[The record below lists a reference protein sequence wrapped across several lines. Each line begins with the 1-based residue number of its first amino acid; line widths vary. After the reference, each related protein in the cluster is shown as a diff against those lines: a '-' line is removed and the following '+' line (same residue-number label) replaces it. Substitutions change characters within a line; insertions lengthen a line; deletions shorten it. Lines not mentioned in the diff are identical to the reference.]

1 MNRDSENTQGE
12 MTLQAP
18 VEPSDAVVKAYHAT
32 FPYSYGGRRLVEQ
45 GFQGGQLPPHV
56 IREQLLKSE
65 AFTRFRPY
73 RRRKDAVPVYVYRR
87 RDQIQADVCFLPNDQ
102 QIRDENDDKR
112 YVLVFIDV
120 FTKWVWV
127 YALTRTSSEEVT
139 HIFRTRFLTECGPL
153 PKTIL
158 TDQGGEFKNRDFTQ
172 ACIEHN
178 ITLRFASPIHKCPV
192 VERFNRTF
200 QRILYQQMEAM
211 GTQQWLQLLPQ
222 TLTIYH
228 HRRHRTI
235 KMSPFEAEQRVNQ
248 PQVLTAHLERYAK
261 TKRAPQPKFKVGQTV
276 RLVLSRMSVMRR
288 GYHPTYTWEVFKVSR
303 VLDNLPLP
311 RYEVVTLKDE
321 PVGSPPSTWFEN
333 ELSAYQ
339 PPQGPPFKMEKLLD
353 TQQRESGLFY
363 LIQWKGYNK
372 SYNSWIPRAQF
383 EELKNYLSATEQQIL
398 MDDERGSLIVF
409 PPPRHPH

>member
-1 MNRDSENTQGE
+1 MAL
-12 MTLQAP
+12 LQPP
-18 VEPSDAVVKAYHAT
+18 VEPSDAVVKAYHAA
-32 FPYSYGGRRLVEQ
+32 FPYSYGGRRRVEQ
-45 GFQGGQLPPHV
+45 EFQGGQLPPQV
-56 IREQLLKSE
+56 VQQQLLKSE

-73 RRRKDAVPVYVYRR
+73 RRRKDAVPVYVYKRR
-87 RDQIQADVCFLPNDQ
+87 EQVQADVCFLPNEP
-102 QIRDENDDKR
+102 QIREENDGKR

-127 YALTRTSSEEVT
+127 YALTRTTSEEVT
-139 HIFRTRFLTECGPL
+139 RIFRTRFLTECGPR
-153 PKTIL
+153 PKTIV

-178 ITLRFASPIHKCPV
+178 IILRFASPAHKCPV

-248 PQVLTAHLERYAK
+248 PRVLTAHLERYAK
-261 TKRAPQPKFKVGQTV
+261 TKRPPKPKYKVGQTV
-276 RLVLSRMSVMRR
+276 RLVLNRMSAMRR

-311 RYEVVTLKDE
+311 RYQVVTLKGE
-321 PVGSPPSTWFEN
+321 PVGSPPYTWFEN

-339 PPQGPPFKMEKLLD
+339 PPHVPPFKMEKLRGIEE
-353 TQQRESGLFY
+353 REDGRHYF
-363 LIQWKGYNK
+363 IQWKGYDER
-372 SYNSWIPRAQF
+372 YNSWIPSAQF
-383 EELKNYLSATEQQIL
+383 EQLLDYLSPTEREIL
-398 MDDERGSLIVF
+398 MDPRRDSLIVF
-409 PPPRHPH
+409 PPSR